1 MKKFFAALLAV
12 IFVCS
17 ATNFSYG
24 AAAEPIIGGASGIL
38 IDATTGEILYQKD
51 ADVQRYPA
59 STTKMITA
67 LLALENLDLNKV
79 VTVDTDTPFTEG
91 SRMYL
96 IEGEQLKVEQILY
109 GMMTESANDAAVA
122 LAKEVS
128 GSVEEFAKLMNQRAK
143 ELGAK
148 NTNFVTPNGLHDD
161 AHVTTAYDLAMIAK
175 YAMTNEKFRDL
186 VTTYRFV
193 LPQTNKQET
202 RYMYNT
208 NRMLYDE
215 KTKVV
220 VNGVLRGCKYEG
232 VTGIKTGY
240 TSHAGGCLVASAKRG
255 DTELIAVTLASTD
268 KGRFADCITLL
279 DYGFANYKTVHSMES
294 GTELGEIK
302 VSRGSVNRVKV
313 TLAKDAAT
321 TLPVEASPS
330 VLSTKL
336 VLDKSLKAPV
346 KKGEKAGVLQV
357 YEGDTLLKEYEAVAA
372 VNVKKGGP
380 LSIFGIT
387 DKTAKLIGIVA
398 LIIVGFLI
406 LLMGAYIAL
415 KRRQVRLRKQRRLER
430 QKRIQREELE
440 RRTAWEEEYER
451 RYQRRS

>member
-1 MKKFFAALLAV
+1 MKKFLAALLAV

-17 ATNFSYG
+17 ITNFTY
-24 AAAEPIIGGASGIL
+24 ATDTQPVIGGASGIL

-51 ADVQRYPA
+51 ADVPRYPA
-59 STTKMITA
+59 STTKIITA

-79 VTVDTDTPFTEG
+79 VTVDAETPFTEG

-96 IEGEQLKVEQILY
+96 VEGEQLTVEQILY

-122 LAKEVS
+122 LAKEIS
-128 GSVEEFAKLMNQRAK
+128 GSVEDFAKLMNERAK

-220 VNGVLRGCKYEG
+220 VNGVSRGCKYEG
-232 VTGIKTGY
+232 ITGIKTGY

-279 DYGFANYKTVHSMES
+279 DYGFANYKTVHSMQA

-302 VSRGSVNRVKV
+302 VSRGSLNRVKV
-313 TLAKDAAT
+313 TLAKDAAA
-321 TLPVEASPS
+321 TLPLEASDS
-330 VLSTKL
+330 ILSTKL

-346 KKGEKAGVLQV
+346 KKGDRAGILQV
-357 YEGDTLLKEYEAVAA
+357 YEGDTLLQECEAVAA
-372 VNVKKGGP
+372 ASVKKGGP
-380 LSIFGIT
+380 LSLLGIN
-387 DKTAKLIGIVA
+387 DKTAKAIGITS
-398 LIIVGFLI
+398 LIIIGFLI
-406 LLMGAYIAL
+406 LLLCAYIAL
-415 KRRQVRLRKQRRLER
+415 KRRQVRMRKQRRLER
-430 QKRIQREELE
+430 QKRIQKEEME
-440 RRTAWEEEYER
+440 RRAAWEENYER
-451 RYQRRS
+451 RYQHRG

>member
-1 MKKFFAALLAV
+1 MKKFFAAMLAV
-12 IFVCS
+12 FFVCS

-24 AAAEPIIGGASGIL
+24 ATAEPVIAGASGIL
-38 IDATTGEILYQKD
+38 IDATTGKILYEKE
-51 ADVQRYPA
+51 ANVQRYPA
-59 STTKMITA
+59 STTKIMTA

-79 VTVDTDTPFTEG
+79 VTVDAETPYTEG

-96 IEGEQLKVEQILY
+96 VEGEQITVEQILY

-122 LAKEVS
+122 LGKEVS
-128 GSVEEFAKLMNQRAK
+128 GSIEKFARLMNKRAK

-161 AHVTTAYDLAMIAK
+161 AHMTTAYDLAMIAK

-186 VTTYRFV
+186 VTTYRFI

-215 KTKVV
+215 KTKVI
-220 VNGVLRGCKYEG
+220 VNGISRGCKYEG

-279 DYGFANYKTVHSMES
+279 DYGFANYKTVCSMDA
-294 GTELGEIK
+294 GAELGKIK
-302 VSRGSVNRVKV
+302 VKRGAVNRVKV
-313 TLAKDAAT
+313 ALDKGAAT

-330 VLSTKL
+330 VVSAKV
-336 VLDKSLKAPV
+336 VLDDSISAPV
-346 KKGEKAGVLQV
+346 KKGDKAGVVQL
-357 YEGDTLLKEYEAVAA
+357 YEGDTLLAEYDAIAA
-372 VNVKKGGP
+372 TSVKKGGP
-380 LSIFGIT
+380 LSIFGIP
-387 DKTAKLIGIVA
+387 DRMAKIIGFVA
-398 LIIVGFLI
+398 LILLGIFI
-406 LLMGAYIAL
+406 LLFGTYIAM
-415 KRRQVRLRKQRRLER
+415 KRRQMRIRRQRRLER
-430 QKRIQREELE
+430 QKRIQQEEME